1 MLKPL
6 TNLKKLLADIST
18 DLTYYRQ
25 IFGSDENVSVLR
37 SVSDWVFANYQK
49 CLINTIY
56 SKLSRLLDPKSS
68 CSSDNLSF
76 SYVIDTL
83 SLAHDSEI
91 NDSFSIIKEIYESSG
106 LKEYR
111 NKVLSH
117 NDAHIVLCGSK
128 FGVNFNDDSLDEFLT
143 RLWDLFCLLQYKAG
157 LEDSIVK
164 YSNEILIPA
173 EMDGITFVQKLKK
186 CI

>member
-1 MLKPL
+1 MLNSL
-6 TNLKKLLADIST
+6 VNLKNLLADIST

-25 IFGSDENVSVLR
+25 IFGSEENVSVLK

-49 CLINTIY
+49 CLINSIY

-68 CSSDNLSF
+68 CGSDNLSF
-76 SYVIDTL
+76 AYVIDTF
-83 SLAHDSEI
+83 SLASDSEV
-91 NDSFSIIKEIYESSG
+91 NDSLSIIKDIYKSSG
-106 LKEYR
+106 LKKYR
-111 NKVLSH
+111 DKVLSH

-128 FGVNFNDDSLDEFLT
+128 CDVNFNDDSLGEFLT
-143 RLWDLFCLLQYKAG
+143 RLWDLFCLLQYKTG

-164 YSNEILIPA
+164 YSSEILIPA